1 MAASRQFELRVRVES
16 SSLSLSWEPPKAE
29 EFWGEG

>member
-16 SSLSLSWEPPKAE
+16 SSLSWEPPKAE